1 MIKAEKKQQRGEEK
15 RALIATEALKLFK
28 EKGYKSV
35 TVDEIVRVCGTSKGS
50 FYHHYKSKAD
60 ILNEQFIIA
69 DKYYEKVYAGLPEEI
84 SAKERF
90 CTFMEK
96 MYRYLDDTFG
106 QEFLAVIYSTSLEM
120 EAHVYFRTPDRK
132 LFMLFERLLAEITEE
147 QESSLPL
154 PVLKA
159 TLIQLAMGTI
169 YYWCTLHDPQP
180 LHVSAKAPIEHFLN
194 GFR

>member
-28 EKGYKSV
+28 EKGYKKV
-35 TVDEIVRVCGTSKGS
+35 TVDEIVSVCGTSKGS

-69 DKYYEKVYAGLPEEI
+69 DKYYEKVYTELPEAA
-84 SAKERF
+84 AKERF
-90 CTFMEK
+90 RVFMEK
-96 MYRYLDDTFG
+96 MYRYLEETFG
-106 QEFLAVIYSTSLEM
+106 QEFLTIIYSTSLEM
-120 EAHVYFRTPDRK
+120 ETHVYFRTPDRK
-132 LFMLFERLLAEITEE
+132 LFMLFERLVAEILQE
-147 QESSLPL
+147 QESSLSL
-154 PVLKA
+154 EELKA
-159 TLIQLAMGTI
+159 SLIQLAMGII

-180 LHVSAKAPIEHFLN
+180 LHVSAGAPLEHFLN